1 MEQSFRFYYTIF
13 FKSRSITTVW
23 KCTEDWDA
31 LYAKWATVEFS
42 QLDVDDCE
50 EGTAMIELELEEA
63 KGAVFALIIFS
74 LLPVRE
80 TDTKKLRNFQNF
92 ENLQFLNHNRDWNI
106 PFAKCQITILK
117 LLGFL
122 VPASLSDEIFFWENE
137 RKY

>member
-1 MEQSFRFYYTIF
+1 MEFDWKPASPLMEQSFRFYYTIF

-63 KGAVFALIIFS
+63 KGAVFVLIIFS
-74 LLPVRE
+74 LLPMRE

-92 ENLQFLNHNRDWNI
+92 ENLQFLNHNRD
-106 PFAKCQITILK
+106 
-117 LLGFL
+117 
-122 VPASLSDEIFFWENE
+122 
-137 RKY
+137 